1 MSVHEEGLLIQV
13 KTLFIHERCTD
24 MLDAG
29 RRTLDVGRWTVTSHY
44 RLTEALDLQMADI
57 N

>member
-29 RRTLDVGRWTVTSHY
+29 RRTRDSNIT
-44 RLTEALDLQMADI
+44 LQVDWSSASTDGGHQLK
-57 N
+57 